1 MAGTLNYAAGSNAFS
16 GNVSATG
23 LTGSSSGQFYGPN
36 AEELGGVFSLEGAGV
51 ETYIGG
57 YGAKQ

>member
-1 MAGTLNYAAGSNAFS
+1 MRRDQTAFS

-36 AEELGGVFSLEGAGV
+36 AEELGGVFALEGTGV